1 MGQSF
6 LDKHGFYQ
14 PIKILLSLIHWFLL
28 QVPGNRWKGGQKKG
42 PEDKG
47 GMAGVG
53 GHLGHRERGSS
64 SGFEAQK
71 AKNMVLGSVP
81 SKLIPFR
88 LLILCRV
95 GQVVQSCALHRFPI
109 YVLFVSPHPWF

>member
-14 PIKILLSLIHWFLL
+14 PIKILLSLIDWFLL
-28 QVPGNRWKGGQKKG
+28 QFPGNRWKGGQKKG

-53 GHLGHRERGSS
+53 VGHLGHRERKRSRLRGSES
-64 SGFEAQK
+64 QKHATGFCSLQTYTIQTSYS
-71 AKNMVLGSVP
+71 MH
-81 SKLIPFR
+81 
-88 LLILCRV
+88 RV
-95 GQVVQSCALHRFPI
+95 GQVLQSCAFH
-109 YVLFVSPHPWF
+109 